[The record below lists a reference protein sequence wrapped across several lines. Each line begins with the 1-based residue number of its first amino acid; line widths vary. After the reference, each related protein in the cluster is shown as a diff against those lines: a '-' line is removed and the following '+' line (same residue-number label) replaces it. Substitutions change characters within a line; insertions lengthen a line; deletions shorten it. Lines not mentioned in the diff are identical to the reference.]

1 MEQWDS
7 EAAIPL
13 LAKPAT
19 AVGLRDRRVTRA
31 VFRAVPAAGAILW
44 FLMPVYAQDSVVAKI
59 NGVEIR
65 QSEITLAAEEV
76 SAAVPAALSND
87 EKRDYYIAYLA
98 DLVLMDKAAEQQ
110 GITASNDYKQ
120 RLEMARRK
128 LSAQMLLQ
136 AAAAKA
142 SSAEE
147 LQKAYAEA
155 SKQIGKLDEVSARHI
170 VVRTEQEARAVV
182 QELNDGKDFAE
193 LAKAKSIAPD
203 AKQQGDLGYITED
216 QLTPEFSTA
225 VFKLSKGEIS
235 APIRS
240 DDGWHIVKIEDR
252 RKKVIGSFDD
262 VKESLRE
269 YSVRK
274 AQSDL
279 MTKLRSTAK
288 AELLK

>member
-1 MEQWDS
+1 MGCWDS
-7 EAAIPL
+7 GATIL
-13 LAKPAT
+13 SLAKPAI
-19 AVGLRDRRVTRA
+19 AVRSWDRRIRQA
-31 VFRAVPAAGAILW
+31 IFGAVPAAGAIFWL
-44 FLMPVYAQDSVVAKI
+44 LTPVHAQDAVVAKI

-76 SAAVPAALSND
+76 SAVVPAALSNE

-110 GITASNDYKQ
+110 GIIASNDYKQ
-120 RLEMARRK
+120 RFEMARRK

-155 SKQIGKLDEVSARHI
+155 SKQGGKLDEVSARHI
-170 VVRTEQEARAVV
+170 VVRTEQEAKAVI
-182 QELNDGKDFAE
+182 QELNNGKDFAE
-193 LAKAKSIAPD
+193 LAKVKSIDPD
-203 AKQQGDLGYITED
+203 AKQQGDLGYITQD
-216 QLTPEFSTA
+216 QLTPEFSDTI
-225 VFKLSKGEIS
+225 FKLSKGEIS

-240 DDGWHIVKIEDR
+240 EDGWHIVKIEDR

-262 VKESLRE
+262 VKDSLRE
-269 YSVRK
+269 YLVRK

-288 AELLK
+288 AELVK